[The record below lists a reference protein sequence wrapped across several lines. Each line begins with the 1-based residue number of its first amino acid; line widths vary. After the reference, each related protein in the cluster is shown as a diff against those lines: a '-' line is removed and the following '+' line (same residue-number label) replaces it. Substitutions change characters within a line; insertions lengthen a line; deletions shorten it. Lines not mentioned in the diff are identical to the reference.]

1 MRQNAV
7 SRVRRVGWVG
17 LVVNL
22 LLAAAKAAAGIFGH
36 SQAVL
41 ADALHSL
48 SDSVTDIAVILGVRY
63 WSAPADEDHP
73 HGHGRIE
80 TLVTVMIG
88 VAIGA
93 VAVGMGVEAI
103 RGLRHEPESSPGGIA
118 LGVAA
123 LSIVVKEVL
132 YRWTAAVGRKV
143 GSPALEA
150 NAWHHRSDAISSIP
164 AMIAVAVS
172 IIDPEWAV
180 VDRVGAVVVCLLILQ
195 ASWHILRP
203 SIDQLIDA
211 AAPVGDRRRIE
222 EIALTVDGVEDAH
235 AVRTR
240 YIGAQLAVDLHVE
253 VDGRLAVDE
262 GHAIAVAVRR
272 ALVEN
277 GPNVVDAV
285 VQIEPHRQTSR
296 GQSHEC
302 SASSAQISGQ
312 HDEPAK
318 DGVESSG

>member
-1 MRQNAV
+1 MKRNAV
-7 SRVRRVGWVG
+7 SRVRQVGWVG
-17 LVVNL
+17 LLINL

-48 SDSVTDIAVILGVRY
+48 TDAVTDIAVILGVRY

-88 VAIGA
+88 IAIGA
-93 VAVGMGVEAI
+93 VAVGMGIEAI
-103 RGLRHEPESSPGGIA
+103 RGLRHQPESNPAGIA
-118 LGVAA
+118 LGVAL
-123 LSIVVKEVL
+123 LSIAVKEVL
-132 YRWTAAVGRKV
+132 YRWTAAVGREV

-164 AMIAVAVS
+164 AAVAVTVS

-195 ASWHILRP
+195 ASWRILRP

-211 AAPVGDRRRIE
+211 AAPIGDRRRIE
-222 EIALTVDGVEDAH
+222 EIALTVDGVEAAH

-253 VDGRLAVDE
+253 VDGGLGVGE

-272 ALVEN
+272 AIVEK

-285 VQIEPHRQTSR
+285 VQIEPHRLLSR
-296 GQSHEC
+296 GHSHAC
-302 SASSAQISGQ
+302 SASSVQTSRQ
-312 HDEPAK
+312 HHETAEG
-318 DGVESSG
+318 GVEPSS